1 MAIDRSLL
9 ARGLA
14 ALGLPEE
21 GRLLDGL
28 ARYGEEIELWNPAY
42 GLVGAEADELVVKH
56 LLDSL
61 APLAAIRSLL
71 DRVAATRGLP
81 GGGGAGAS
89 EVRGAAT
96 APAPG
101 GATFGSAWGAAAAG
115 AMAGS
120 GASAGNAGPA
130 AFRLADL
137 GTGAGLPGIP
147 LALAMPDV
155 EVSLVER
162 MGRRVRFLENERAV
176 LGLANVQ
183 IQEREVERAEGR
195 FDLLTF
201 RAFRPFERKLFKRV
215 FALCEPDGFVV
226 AYKGRRDKAEAELPE
241 IAGLYSSA
249 EILPVAVPFLTDER
263 CVVVL
268 RPA

>member
-1 MAIDRSLL
+1 MAIDRTLL

-14 ALGLPEE
+14 ALGLPQE
-21 GRLLDGL
+21 GRLPDGL

-42 GLVGAEADELVVKH
+42 GLVGAEGEELVVKH

-61 APLAAIRSLL
+61 APLALIRGLL
-71 DRVAATRGLP
+71 DRVAEAR
-81 GGGGAGAS
+81 GGAGGTAS
-89 EVRGAAT
+89 APGAA
-96 APAPG
+96 PS
-101 GATFGSAWGAAAAG
+101 GATFGAAWGAAAGAG
-115 AMAGS
+115 ALTS
-120 GASAGNAGPA
+120 L
-130 AFRLADL
+130 RLADL

-147 LALAMPDV
+147 LALAMPDI
-155 EVSLVER
+155 EISLVER
-162 MGRRVRFLENERAV
+162 MGRRVRFLENEKAV
-176 LGLANVQ
+176 LALANVS

-241 IAGLYSSA
+241 IAGLFSSA

>member
-1 MAIDRSLL
+1 MAIDRNLL
-9 ARGLA
+9 ASGLA
-14 ALGLPEE
+14 ALGLPQE

-28 ARYGEEIELWNPAY
+28 VRYGEEIELWNPAY
-42 GLVGAEADELVVKH
+42 GLVGAEGDELVVKH

-61 APLAAIRSLL
+61 APLSII
-71 DRVAATRGLP
+71 RGLLGRIAAARGGP
-81 GGGGAGAS
+81 GGRDTGQAS
-89 EVRGAAT
+89 FGAAF
-96 APAPG
+96 APAPL
-101 GATFGSAWGAAAAG
+101 
-115 AMAGS
+115 
-120 GASAGNAGPA
+120 
-130 AFRLADL
+130 RLADL

-147 LALAMPDV
+147 LALAMPDI

-162 MGRRVRFLENERAV
+162 MGKRVRFLENEKAA
-176 LGLANVQ
+176 LGLANVS

-249 EILPVAVPFLTDER
+249 EILPVTVPFLTDER
-263 CVVVL
+263 CVVIL
-268 RPA
+268 RPL

>member
-1 MAIDRSLL
+1 MAIDRTLL

-21 GRLLDGL
+21 GRLPDGL

-42 GLVGAEADELVVKH
+42 GLVGAEGDELVVKH

-61 APLAAIRSLL
+61 APLAIIRGLL
-71 DRVAATRGLP
+71 DRVAEARGLP
-81 GGGGAGAS
+81 DGGGAGAS

-96 APAPG
+96 VPAPG
-101 GATFGSAWGAAAAG
+101 GATFGAAWAAAADSG
-115 AMAGS
+115 APAGS
-120 GASAGNAGPA
+120 AGPA
-130 AFRLADL
+130 TLRLADL

-241 IAGLYSSA
+241 IAGLFSSA